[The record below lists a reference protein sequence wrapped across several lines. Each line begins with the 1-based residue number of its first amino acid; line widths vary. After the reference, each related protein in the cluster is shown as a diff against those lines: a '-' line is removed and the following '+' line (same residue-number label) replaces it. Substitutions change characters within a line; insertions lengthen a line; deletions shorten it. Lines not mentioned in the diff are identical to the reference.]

1 MENNFS
7 LYIFKS
13 IVANPS
19 EDNFKLARWLY
30 TGEVPSRHLHQFWLR
45 VEMGDYKSCSLMWR
59 EASRILV
66 INYTFLMLGLPI
78 QDAWSIL
85 EAEPFKLKK
94 GSIMPHEL
102 QDLLDELHAKLEIVG
117 EGLDLFN
124 ALKKVHKHIHENPEN
139 LLFLK
144 DEQIAEIVHACEVTQ
159 DLTIKTTAKKT
170 PRAKSSNDLNIQ
182 DDTLDFGNTDGMSLA
197 ALMAAKKK

>member
-1 MENNFS
+1 MENNFGIH
-7 LYIFKS
+7 IFKS

-19 EDNFKLARWLY
+19 EDNFRMACWLC
-30 TGEVPSRHLHQFWLR
+30 EEPLPSRNLHQFWLQ
-45 VEMGDYKSCSLMWR
+45 VEGHTYRPCIIYR
-59 EASRILV
+59 EEASRILIV
-66 INYTFLMLGLPI
+66 NKIAILSGVSINEI
-78 QDAWSIL
+78 W
-85 EAEPFKLKK
+85 E
-94 GSIMPHEL
+94 IMESKMSEVTQAMPQEL

-182 DDTLDFGNTDGMSLA
+182 DDTLDFGDTSGMSLS